1 MLRQYL
7 TAIVL
12 LTATLSLPTAQGN
25 SLYKDLP
32 SEASGSGGT
41 NFRDGGQKISRT
53 SAYWLAPSVGSVNK
67 LGAMVLS
74 VHRHGRVKLIT
85 PSIESKGGSLVCV
98 GTAWNSAGTELTI
111 TYALGSTIVHV
122 NVQVGETKTGIQVQL
137 DADQPVISSVDMGS
151 WAANLMTRAIGVPYY
166 SQNVWFSQSLS
177 TYLNNWLDW
186 HTTHATKL
194 AGTAAQY
201 LPKTDGTLNRLHEQM
216 ELRISRNVDAV
227 FPEPGN
233 AASPYRGALAG
244 RTVLDIW
251 DAGFSTIQKGL
262 ADLGDYGLTDCVGI
276 IHNWQHQGYDN
287 ALPEH
292 LPANPKLGGDAWLRA
307 ALAQGKAN
315 GCLMAVHENYV
326 DYYPNFPKFDPSA
339 VALNSD
345 GTRMLSWRNTG
356 TRIQSFATKPTWMLP
371 IAKSKSPGIRAAY
384 STTTSFLDVNS
395 AVPPSWHGD
404 MDAGAPRAGMLTALF
419 DGSKSLWNFERKTQG
434 GAVFGE
440 GGNHWYYSGLLDGV
454 EAQLGAGAV
463 RMNLGETIPLFVD
476 FDLLRIHPMQVN
488 HGMGYYERWTQSK
501 APKMTTTEMDAY
513 RMQEIAFGHAPFLS
527 KGTWND
533 VSRAFVEF
541 NLVQPVAARYG
552 AALVQSIQ
560 YRVDGAWVSSSLAA
574 LSGQFSQ
581 LQVTYNNG
589 LTIVANASATPLT
602 WNSLTIPQYGWA
614 AKSADLLAYTAQCGS
629 TICDYAETAHS
640 IFANARNQSD
650 AQIDQGYAA
659 PSVAKVEQGT
669 GNSFA
674 ITYNW
679 HIYRPLDTH
688 VQYKVF
694 VHFLKD
700 DQASDATAKIAF
712 QGDHQPSIP
721 ISQVQPGQTVIDGP
735 ITVTIPSSLPDG
747 TYFIRVGLYD
757 PATGSRLPLSGNKD
771 GHNRYIVG
779 SVTLSEKGTKVSF
792 QPPPQ
797 AATDPRLNASG
808 TVVDFGAVQT
818 DGMISIKQETG
829 RWVLRPYPRN
839 RNFTVL
845 LNAERFP
852 TPSVVQAVGAT
863 NSTVTPTADGAYWQL
878 SLNGAKSY
886 SWISGKTVGNGVLR

>member
-1 MLRQYL
+1 MNMGE
-7 TAIVL
+7 
-12 LTATLSLPTAQGN
+12 SL
-25 SLYKDLP
+25 
-32 SEASGSGGT
+32 
-41 NFRDGGQKISRT
+41 
-53 SAYWLAPSVGSVNK
+53 
-67 LGAMVLS
+67 
-74 VHRHGRVKLIT
+74 
-85 PSIESKGGSLVCV
+85 
-98 GTAWNSAGTELTI
+98 
-111 TYALGSTIVHV
+111 
-122 NVQVGETKTGIQVQL
+122 
-137 DADQPVISSVDMGS
+137 
-151 WAANLMTRAIGVPYY
+151 
-166 SQNVWFSQSLS
+166 
-177 TYLNNWLDW
+177 
-186 HTTHATKL
+186 
-194 AGTAAQY
+194 
-201 LPKTDGTLNRLHEQM
+201 
-216 ELRISRNVDAV
+216 
-227 FPEPGN
+227 
-233 AASPYRGALAG
+233 
-244 RTVLDIW
+244 
-251 DAGFSTIQKGL
+251 
-262 ADLGDYGLTDCVGI
+262 
-276 IHNWQHQGYDN
+276 
-287 ALPEH
+287 
-292 LPANPKLGGDAWLRA
+292 
-307 ALAQGKAN
+307 
-315 GCLMAVHENYV
+315 
-326 DYYPNFPKFDPSA
+326 
-339 VALNSD
+339 
-345 GTRMLSWRNTG
+345 
-356 TRIQSFATKPTWMLP
+356 
-371 IAKSKSPGIRAAY
+371 
-384 STTTSFLDVNS
+384 
-395 AVPPSWHGD
+395 
-404 MDAGAPRAGMLTALF
+404 
-419 DGSKSLWNFERKTQG
+419 
-434 GAVFGE
+434 
-440 GGNHWYYSGLLDGV
+440 
-454 EAQLGAGAV
+454 
-463 RMNLGETIPLFVD
+463 PLFVD
-476 FDLLRIHPMQVN
+476 FDLLRIHPLQVN
-488 HGMGYYERWTQSK
+488 HGMGYYSRWTK
-501 APKMTTTEMDAY
+501 AKTGIQTTAEMDAY

-527 KGTWND
+527 SGTWSD
-533 VSRAFVEF
+533 VARAFVEF
-541 NLVQPVAARYG
+541 NLVPPVAVSYG
-552 AALVQSIQ
+552 TALAHSIQ
-560 YRVDGAWVSSSLAA
+560 FRVGGLWVNSSIAA
-574 LSGQFSQ
+574 QTGQFSQ

-614 AKSADLLAYTAQCGS
+614 AKRADLLAYTAQCGN

-650 AQIDQGYAA
+650 AQIDQGYAT

-757 PATGSRLPLSGNKD
+757 PATGSRLPLSSNKD

-863 NSTVTPTADGAYWQL
+863 NSTVTPTPDGAYWQL